1 MDFKAVD
8 HSVNILALK
17 KDNVNYAMC
26 CAWAVMLDYDKI
38 GCLLGSQSVT
48 GKAIKKG
55 DIVGFSSLGINQ
67 KNIALILGDNNSNEM
82 DKLKGIDYEV
92 NDSAILIKD
101 AKTMVV
107 CEVID
112 ILHLE
117 GIEEDNFIYL
127 KMLSKKENEGKF
139 LHMSDL

>member
-26 CAWAVMLDYDKI
+26 YAWAVMLDYDKI

-67 KNIALILGDNNSNEM
+67 KNIALILGDNHSNEM

>member
-1 MDFKAVD
+1 
-8 HSVNILALK
+8 
-17 KDNVNYAMC
+17 
-26 CAWAVMLDYDKI
+26 
-38 GCLLGSQSVT
+38 
-48 GKAIKKG
+48 
-55 DIVGFSSLGINQ
+55 
-67 KNIALILGDNNSNEM
+67 SNEM